1 MKQESKAKEKANAEV
16 KGKPE
21 PKAKPFPYHLVAAQG
36 SRSQQGGS
44 SGSGRRVPTPP
55 PPPSKPAASSSTGSH
70 WIDDLKDDR
79 KIWKD
84 PKVPDRGNP
93 SGASSSS
100 APRVTLQPN
109 VDSAAEFNDKRSDHR
124 WVIVPALDGPLQWEL
139 KIAKVARD
147 LANLRVLMIVM
158 VRCRSKNS

>member
-1 MKQESKAKEKANAEV
+1 MQLKAAAVNKEVVLA
-16 KGKPE
+16 
-21 PKAKPFPYHLVAAQG
+21 LVGVFQH
-36 SRSQQGGS
+36 
-44 SGSGRRVPTPP
+44 RRPDL
-55 PPPSKPAASSSTGSH
+55 PSLKTSSSKGSH
-70 WIDDLKDDR
+70 WTERIKDDR

-124 WVIVPALDGPLQWEL
+124 WVIVPALDDPLQLEI

-147 LANLRVLMIVM
+147 LARSSNLNDSHGTMSFLEFM
-158 VRCRSKNS
+158 SQLET